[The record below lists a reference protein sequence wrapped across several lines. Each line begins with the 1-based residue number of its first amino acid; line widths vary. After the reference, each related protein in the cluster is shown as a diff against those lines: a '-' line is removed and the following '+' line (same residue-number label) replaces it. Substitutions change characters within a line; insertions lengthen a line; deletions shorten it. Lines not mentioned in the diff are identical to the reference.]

1 MHRTIV
7 TPELMERVK
16 ICESVFTA
24 LRTQQSY
31 ENKLLEM
38 GLNWEYGEG
47 VTGKFLEANKNVLIE
62 TIYHLFGLD
71 RVSYKV
77 QTNIFGQ
84 TFPCTLDILY
94 PDNEDIDFT
103 ITEDDFVEALYK
115 AIDNIELSKLMI
127 HTWVMKD
134 TVARAE
140 LNKKLIPT
148 DISPKVG
155 AKSLLI
161 AHGIMKG
168 EEQ

>member
-1 MHRTIV
+1 MGTII
-7 TPELMERVK
+7 TPELMERVQR
-16 ICESVFTA
+16 CENCFTA
-24 LRTQQSY
+24 LRKQHDF
-31 ENKLLEM
+31 ENQLLAM
-38 GLNWEYGEG
+38 GLNFEYGEG
-47 VTGKFLEANKNVLIE
+47 VTGQYLETNKNALIE
-62 TIYHLFGLD
+62 MVYYLFGFD

-77 QTNIFGQ
+77 QTSILGQ
-84 TFPCTLDILY
+84 TFPCTLDVLY
-94 PDNEDIDFT
+94 PDDEDIDFT

-115 AIDNIELSKLMI
+115 AIDDMELSKLMI

-134 TVARAE
+134 ATAREE

-148 DISPKVG
+148 DNSPKVG